1 MEDYYFE
8 NDTAFACKRADKFP
22 DGVQSAFET
31 LHVHIPFSTSRKFFS
46 FSWMNEKDEIIYLA
60 GAEILT
66 DEIYPGLETFTFK
79 KGKYRG
85 TIIQDFMKDI
95 PQMGKLFQELC
106 RDPELDPQGYCVEWY
121 YNELDVKCFVKL
133 KD

>member
-8 NDTAFACKRADKFP
+8 NDTHFACKRANTFP

-31 LHVHIPFSTSRKFFS
+31 LHAHIPFSTRRKFFS
-46 FSWMNEKDEIIYLA
+46 FSWMNETGEIIYLA
-60 GAEILT
+60 GAEILA
-66 DEIYPGLETFTFK
+66 DEVYPELEKFIFK

-95 PQMGKLFQELC
+95 PQMGRLFQKLC